1 MEECEQRKDRANRC
15 KCLIQSISEK
25 INIHLKQFLFTR
37 YVDIMSKERGGRHQR
52 HQVQRRAEKKRAR
65 SFNELLEVDNFL
77 EQDPAAVVDDGY
89 G

>member
-1 MEECEQRKDRANRC
+1 M
-15 KCLIQSISEK
+15 IQSISEK
-25 INIHLKQFLFTR
+25 INIHLKQFLFAH
-37 YVDIMSKERGGRHQR
+37 YVDIMSRDEGVGADTSR

-77 EQDPAAVVDDGY
+77 EEDLAAVVDDGY